1 MHNIDELLSS
11 SAPARLSDDAT
22 VRARVT
28 SLVGASKHKPR
39 RRWALVAIPVA
50 AVGVLAL
57 TAGALV
63 VNTITSDVTVPLTI
77 TTTEGTVV
85 SCSADL
91 AAGAENLFDEI
102 ALTEFVRNHN
112 WSGLGQRAYTRALAS
127 DQALEIAW
135 IQALDIE
142 VSEQIPNGLFGM
154 GSAWTSVSENCDWQ

>member
-11 SAPARLSDDAT
+11 SAPARISDEPA
-22 VRARVT
+22 VRARVS
-28 SLVGASKHKPR
+28 SLVSATKRKPR
-39 RRWALVAIPVA
+39 NRWALIGIPVA
-50 AVGVLAL
+50 AAGVLAL

-77 TTTEGTVV
+77 TTTDGSVV

-102 ALTEFVRNHN
+102 ALTEFVRNHD
-112 WSGLGQRAYTRALAS
+112 WSNLGQRAYTRALAS
-127 DQALEIAW
+127 DEAPEIAW

-154 GSAWTSVSENCDWQ
+154 GIAWTSVSENCEW